1 MKKKKKKFLQ
11 DKYARR
17 RFILLM
23 GIILFCILIK
33 FILGNFSS
41 DEKEKQISFLL
52 DNEIINLK
60 NEMFIDEDN
69 VIYISKDDVEN
80 IFDRTIYYNDA
91 EKELI
96 TTFNKHIA
104 LLKVDETF
112 MVVNDSNVE
121 LKSPMVEKN
130 KIIYLPISEMG
141 IVYDLEFEYANSTK
155 IVIADSVSKEKKQ
168 TLILKNVSLKE
179 KASIL
184 SKKIEKLSQGEYA
197 VVVSEDGNYT
207 KIRTS
212 DGNIGFIKTKKLS
225 TPEIIRENWIQSEVN
240 VSVLKEASDLSK
252 NYSNVSLDSGK
263 TNVVVPHFF
272 YIDNN
277 TILDKTNNTTE
288 EYIKY
293 MNWVKE
299 NNIEVWATISNN
311 IEVSNSLRTYSER
324 NKIINSLYYILV
336 QYQFSGVN
344 VNFEKIDDVNSFNRF
359 IIELTPRLKELG
371 LKVAVTYNKNVNK
384 DKLENIVDI
393 IIE

>member
-17 RFILLM
+17 RFILLI
-23 GIILFCILIK
+23 GIVLFFILIK
-33 FILGNFSS
+33 SIVGNFLS
-41 DEKEKQISFLL
+41 DDIEKQISFLL
-52 DNEIINLK
+52 DNKIINLK

-80 IFDRTIYYNDA
+80 IFDNTIYYNDA

-121 LKSPMVEKN
+121 LKSPMIEKN

-141 IVYDLEFEYANSTK
+141 IVYDLEFQYADTTK

-168 TLILKNVSLKE
+168 ALILKNVSLKE
-179 KASIL
+179 KANIL
-184 SKKIEKLSQGEYA
+184 SEKIEKLSQGEYA
-197 VVVSEDGNYT
+197 VVVSENENYT

-212 DGNIGFIKTKKLS
+212 DGNIGFVKTKKLS

-240 VSVLKEASDLSK
+240 VNVLKEASDLSK
-252 NYSNVSLDSGK
+252 NYSNVSLDLEK
-263 TNVVVPHFF
+263 TNIVVPHFF

-288 EYIKY
+288 EYTKY

-359 IIELTPRLKELG
+359 IIELSPRLKELG

-384 DKLENIVDI
+384 AKLENIVDI

>member
-17 RFILLM
+17 RFILLI
-23 GIILFCILIK
+23 GIVLFFILIK
-33 FILGNFSS
+33 IILGNSS
-41 DEKEKQISFLL
+41 NKLEKQISFLL
-52 DNEIINLK
+52 DNEIVNLK

-69 VIYISKDDVEN
+69 VIYISKEDVEFL
-80 IFDRTIYYNDA
+80 FDKTIYYNDA

-104 LLKVDETF
+104 LLKIDETF

-121 LKSPMVEKN
+121 LKSPMIEKN
-130 KIIYLPISEMG
+130 RIIYLPISEMA
-141 IVYDLEFEYANSTK
+141 IVYDLEFEYADATK
-155 IVIADSVSKEKKQ
+155 IVIADSISKEKKQ

-179 KASIL
+179 KASVF
-184 SKKIEKLSQGEYA
+184 SKKIEKLLQGEY
-197 VVVSEDGNYT
+197 VVVVGEEGKYT

-212 DGNIGFIKTKKLS
+212 DGNIGFVKTKKLS
-225 TPEIIRENWIQSEVN
+225 TPEIIRENWLQSEVN
-240 VSVLKEASDLSK
+240 VNILKEASDLSK
-252 NYSNVSLDSGK
+252 NYSKVALNSEK
-263 TNVVVPHFF
+263 TNVVIPHFF
-272 YIDNN
+272 YIDSNN

-288 EYIKY
+288 EYTKY
-293 MNWVKE
+293 INWVKE
-299 NNIEVWATISNN
+299 NNIEIWATISNN
-311 IEVSNSLRTYSER
+311 IEISNSLRTYSER

-384 DKLENIVDI
+384 DKLGNIVDI